1 MGRLLAAST
10 GVGRVGES
18 VTRAFIDFDLVVL
31 FKYLETGLFLPVV
44 DRIRAANADGAKVI
58 DDMTKKR

>member
-31 FKYLETGLFLPVV
+31 FKCLETGLFLPVV
-44 DRIRAANADGAKVI
+44 DRSRAANADGEKVI
-58 DDMTKKR
+58 TA

>member
-1 MGRLLAAST
+1 M
-10 GVGRVGES
+10 
-18 VTRAFIDFDLVVL
+18 TRAFIDFDLVVL